1 MSDNVI
7 KPGSYEHKF
16 DGIKRIYGK
25 QNQALLKN
33 LHVAVVGIGGVGSWT
48 VEAFARSGLGEI
60 TIIDWDDVC
69 YSNTNRQI
77 HALDKNIGKSKV
89 DVLKER
95 VFEINSSC
103 KVNAIREYYTAEN
116 ANHIISNGG
125 KAVFH
130 KLDVSN
136 SSEIE
141 TVIKKIF
148 DIEGSIDLAVNNAG
162 IGGNFDGIH
171 KLSLKDWNNTININ
185 LTGVFCCM
193 QNEIKYMLKQ
203 GAGRI
208 VNVASV
214 AGKDG
219 NANASA
225 YSVGKAGAIGLTK
238 SLGKELA
245 DKNIAV
251 NAVTPAGAKTRILD
265 QMTKEHVQR
274 MLSKVPRGRF
284 LEVEEFTSLICW
296 LSSEENTFSTAAVF
310 DISGGR
316 STY

>member
-1 MSDNVI
+1 MNKINYDFKNRTAIVTGGAQGFGLDI
-7 KPGSYEHKF
+7 A
-16 DGIKRIYGK
+16 KR
-25 QNQALLKN
+25 
-33 LHVAVVGIGGVGSWT
+33 
-48 VEAFARSGLGEI
+48 F
-60 TIIDWDDVC
+60 
-69 YSNTNRQI
+69 
-77 HALDKNIGKSKV
+77 LDS
-89 DVLKER
+89 
-95 VFEINSSC
+95 
-103 KVNAIREYYTAEN
+103 
-116 ANHIISNGG
+116 GG
-125 KAVFH
+125 KVIIWDIDKKMIEKASNQLNSPNLTSNIV
-130 KLDVSN
+130 DVSN
-136 SSEIE
+136 YNEVEKSVSEI
-141 TVIKKIF
+141 TKNTNI
-148 DIEGSIDLAVNNAG
+148 DILINNAG
-162 IGGNFDGIH
+162 ITGPTATLWEYDIDMW
-171 KLSLKDWNNTININ
+171 KKVVEIN
-185 LTGVFCCM
+185 LMGTFNCCRAIVPNM
-193 QNEIKYMLKQ
+193 IKNNY
-203 GAGRI
+203 GRI

>member
-1 MSDNVI
+1 MDKITYNFKNRTALVTGGAQGFGFDIAKRFLESGAKVI
-7 KPGSYEHKF
+7 IW
-16 DGIKRIYGK
+16 D
-25 QNQALLKN
+25 
-33 LHVAVVGIGGVGSWT
+33 
-48 VEAFARSGLGEI
+48 
-60 TIIDWDDVC
+60 ID
-69 YSNTNRQI
+69 TKMI
-77 HALDKNIGKSKV
+77 
-89 DVLKER
+89 E
-95 VFEINSSC
+95 
-103 KVNAIREYYTAEN
+103 
-116 ANHIISNGG
+116 
-125 KAVFH
+125 KAV
-130 KLDVSN
+130 KDLNNPDLTSNIVDVSN
-136 SSEIE
+136 FKEVESSIKEI
-141 TVIKKIF
+141 IKNSNI
-148 DIEGSIDLAVNNAG
+148 DILINNAG
-162 IGGNFDGIH
+162 ITGPTA
-171 KLSLKDWNNTININ
+171 SLWEYDLEMWKKVVEIN
-185 LTGVFCCM
+185 LMGTFHCCKAIVPNM
-193 QNEIKYMLKQ
+193 IKNNY
-203 GAGRI
+203 GRI

-284 LEVEEFTSLICW
+284 LEVEEFTSLVCW

>member
-1 MSDNVI
+1 MDKITFNFNSRTALVTGGAQGFGLDIAKRFLESGANVI
-7 KPGSYEHKF
+7 IW
-16 DGIKRIYGK
+16 D
-25 QNQALLKN
+25 
-33 LHVAVVGIGGVGSWT
+33 
-48 VEAFARSGLGEI
+48 
-60 TIIDWDDVC
+60 IDPKM
-69 YSNTNRQI
+69 T
-77 HALDKNIGKSKV
+77 
-89 DVLKER
+89 E
-95 VFEINSSC
+95 
-103 KVNAIREYYTAEN
+103 NAIKELN
-116 ANHIISNGG
+116 NPNLSSNI
-125 KAVFH
+125 V
-130 KLDVSN
+130 DVSN
-136 SSEIE
+136 YQEVEKCVNEIL
-141 TVIKKIF
+141 KKSNI
-148 DIEGSIDLAVNNAG
+148 DILINNAG
-162 IGGNFDGIH
+162 ITGPTATLWEYDVEMWKKVVDVNLLGTFNCCKTIVPNMI
-171 KLSLKDWNNTININ
+171 KNN
-185 LTGVFCCM
+185 
-193 QNEIKYMLKQ
+193 Y
-203 GAGRI
+203 GRI

>member
-1 MSDNVI
+1 MNKI
-7 KPGSYEHKF
+7 TF
-16 DGIKRIYGK
+16 DF
-25 QNQALLKN
+25 QNRT
-33 LHVAVVGIGGVGSWT
+33 AVVTGGAQGFGLDI
-48 VEAFARSGLGEI
+48 AKRFLNSGAKV
-60 TIIDWDDVC
+60 IIWDTD
-69 YSNTNRQI
+69 
-77 HALDKNIGKSKV
+77 SKM
-89 DVLKER
+89 LE
-95 VFEINSSC
+95 
-103 KVNAIREYYTAEN
+103 
-116 ANHIISNGG
+116 
-125 KAVFH
+125 KAV
-130 KLDVSN
+130 KEIDNENLSSNIIDVSN
-136 SSEIE
+136 FKEVSNCANEISKNSN
-141 TVIKKIF
+141 I
-148 DIEGSIDLAVNNAG
+148 DILINNAG
-162 IGGNFDGIH
+162 ITGPTATLWEYDIELWKKVVDVNLMGTFNCCRAMVPSMI
-171 KLSLKDWNNTININ
+171 KNN
-185 LTGVFCCM
+185 
-193 QNEIKYMLKQ
+193 Y
-203 GAGRI
+203 GRI

-251 NAVTPAGAKTRILD
+251 NAVTPAGANTRILD

-284 LEVEEFTSLICW
+284 LEVEEFTSLVCW

>member
-1 MSDNVI
+1 MDKITYNFKNRTALVTGGAQGFGFDIAKRFLESGAKVI
-7 KPGSYEHKF
+7 IWDIDPEM
-16 DGIKRIYGK
+16 IK
-25 QNQALLKN
+25 
-33 LHVAVVGIGGVGSWT
+33 
-48 VEAFARSGLGEI
+48 
-60 TIIDWDDVC
+60 
-69 YSNTNRQI
+69 
-77 HALDKNIGKSKV
+77 
-89 DVLKER
+89 
-95 VFEINSSC
+95 
-103 KVNAIREYYTAEN
+103 
-116 ANHIISNGG
+116 
-125 KAVFH
+125 KAV
-130 KLDVSN
+130 KDLDNSDLTSNIVDVSN
-136 SSEIE
+136 FKEVESSIKEI
-141 TVIKKIF
+141 IKNSNI
-148 DIEGSIDLAVNNAG
+148 DILINNAG
-162 IGGNFDGIH
+162 ITGPTA
-171 KLSLKDWNNTININ
+171 SLWEYDLEMWKKVVEIN
-185 LTGVFCCM
+185 LMGTFHCCKAIVPNM
-193 QNEIKYMLKQ
+193 IKNNY
-203 GAGRI
+203 GRI

-225 YSVGKAGAIGLTK
+225 YSVGKAGVIGLTK

>member
-1 MSDNVI
+1 MDKINFNFKNRTAVI
-7 KPGSYEHKF
+7 TGGAQGF
-16 DGIKRIYGK
+16 GLDIAKRFL
-25 QNQALLKN
+25 N
-33 LHVAVVGIGGVGSWT
+33 
-48 VEAFARSGLGEI
+48 SGAKV
-60 TIIDWDDVC
+60 IIWDIDPEM
-69 YSNTNRQI
+69 
-77 HALDKNIGKSKV
+77 LEKSSK
-89 DVLKER
+89 
-95 VFEINSSC
+95 EINNS
-103 KVNAIREYYTAEN
+103 NLI
-116 ANHIISNGG
+116 AN
-125 KAVFH
+125 VV
-130 KLDVSN
+130 DVSN
-136 SSEIE
+136 FDEVEKS
-141 TVIKKIF
+141 VKKVTKNSNI
-148 DIEGSIDLAVNNAG
+148 DILINNAG
-162 IGGNFDGIH
+162 ITGPTATLWEYDIEIW
-171 KLSLKDWNNTININ
+171 KKVVNIN
-185 LTGVFCCM
+185 LMGTFNCCRAIVPNM
-193 QNEIKYMLKQ
+193 IKNNY
-203 GAGRI
+203 GRI

-245 DKNIAV
+245 EKNIAV

-284 LEVEEFTSLICW
+284 LEVEEFTSLVCW

>member
-1 MSDNVI
+1 MNKISYDFNNRTAIITGGAQGFGLDISKRFLDSGAKVI
-7 KPGSYEHKF
+7 IW
-16 DGIKRIYGK
+16 D
-25 QNQALLKN
+25 
-33 LHVAVVGIGGVGSWT
+33 
-48 VEAFARSGLGEI
+48 
-60 TIIDWDDVC
+60 ID
-69 YSNTNRQI
+69 QK
-77 HALDKNIGKSKV
+77 ALDKASKELNNPNLSINIV
-89 DVLKER
+89 
-95 VFEINSSC
+95 
-103 KVNAIREYYTAEN
+103 
-116 ANHIISNGG
+116 
-125 KAVFH
+125 
-130 KLDVSN
+130 DVSN
-136 SSEIE
+136 FKEVE
-141 TVIKKIF
+141 NCVKKIT
-148 DIEGSIDLAVNNAG
+148 EVSSIDILINNAG
-162 IGGNFDGIH
+162 ITGPTA
-171 KLSLKDWNNTININ
+171 SLWEYEVEMWKKVVDIN
-185 LTGVFCCM
+185 LMGTFNCCKNIVPHM
-193 QNEIKYMLKQ
+193 IKKNY
-203 GAGRI
+203 GRI

-284 LEVEEFTSLICW
+284 LEMEEFTSLVCW

>member
-1 MSDNVI
+1 MDNIKFNFNNRTALITGGAQGFGLDIAKRFLNSGAKVI
-7 KPGSYEHKF
+7 IWDIDSETVDKASK
-16 DGIKRIYGK
+16 DL
-25 QNQALLKN
+25 NNSN
-33 LHVAVVGIGGVGSWT
+33 LS
-48 VEAFARSGLGEI
+48 SN
-60 TIIDWDDVC
+60 IID
-69 YSNTNRQI
+69 
-77 HALDKNIGKSKV
+77 
-89 DVLKER
+89 
-95 VFEINSSC
+95 
-103 KVNAIREYYTAEN
+103 
-116 ANHIISNGG
+116 ISNF
-125 KAVFH
+125 KEVEVCA
-130 KLDVSN
+130 N
-136 SSEIE
+136 
-141 TVIKKIF
+141 KIF
-148 DIEGSIDLAVNNAG
+148 KNSNIDILINNAG
-162 IGGNFDGIH
+162 ITGPTAALWEYDVQMW
-171 KLSLKDWNNTININ
+171 KKVVDIN
-185 LTGVFCCM
+185 LMGTFNCCRAIIPNM
-193 QNEIKYMLKQ
+193 IKNNY
-203 GAGRI
+203 GRI

-225 YSVGKAGAIGLTK
+225 YSAGKAGAIGLTK

-265 QMTKEHVQR
+265 QMTKEHVQK